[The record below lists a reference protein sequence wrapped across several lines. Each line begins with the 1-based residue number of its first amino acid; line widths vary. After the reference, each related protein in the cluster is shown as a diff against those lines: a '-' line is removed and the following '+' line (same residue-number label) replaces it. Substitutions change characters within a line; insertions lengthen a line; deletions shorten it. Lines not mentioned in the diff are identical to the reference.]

1 MDVLADVLA
10 TVRFQAALSGSLRV
24 AAPWAL
30 AGAVDGH
37 AHFYL
42 IVEGGAQLVLPAR
55 RPRPLGVG
63 DVVLLAAGTAHTL
76 RDGGGGRGRPRVMSW
91 PDAGSAEVGGPG
103 PVTRLISS
111 CLLIEDAERTP
122 LWSALPDVLHVP
134 GARARELAP
143 LAAAARLLADDA
155 VTGGPGGDAIG
166 LRLAD
171 ILVIEMIREH
181 LRNAGAELVGW
192 LGGLGDP
199 RLSPALAAMHRAPA
213 TPWTVDQLARLS
225 AMSRT
230 SFATRFS
237 AQIGRGPLDYLRI
250 LRLQRAAH
258 LLRTDVG
265 ASIAEVATR
274 VGYDSEAGFRRAF
287 NRWATVSPASYRRR
301 TRGTV
306 SRTPR
311 DGARRGGDLR

>member
-30 AGAVDGH
+30 VGALDGH
-37 AHFYL
+37 AHVYL
-42 IVEGGAQLVLPAR
+42 IVEGGAQLALPAR
-55 RPRPLGVG
+55 RPRLLAAG

-76 RDGGGGRGRPRVMSW
+76 RDGGGGRGPARVMTW
-91 PDAGSAEVGGPG
+91 PDARTTELGGPG

-155 VTGGPGGDAIG
+155 VTDGPGGEAIG

-171 ILVIEMIREH
+171 ILVIELIREH
-181 LRNAGAELVGW
+181 LRSAGAELVGW

-213 TPWTVDQLARLS
+213 EAWSVDQLARLS

-230 SFATRFS
+230 TFATRFS
-237 AQIGRGPLDYLRI
+237 GQIGRGPLDYLRL

-258 LLRTDVG
+258 LLRTDAA

-274 VGYDSEAGFRRAF
+274 VGYDSEAGFRCAF
-287 NRWATVSPASYRRR
+287 RRWAKVSPAGYRRR
-301 TRGTV
+301 TRGT
-306 SRTPR
+306 
-311 DGARRGGDLR
+311 L